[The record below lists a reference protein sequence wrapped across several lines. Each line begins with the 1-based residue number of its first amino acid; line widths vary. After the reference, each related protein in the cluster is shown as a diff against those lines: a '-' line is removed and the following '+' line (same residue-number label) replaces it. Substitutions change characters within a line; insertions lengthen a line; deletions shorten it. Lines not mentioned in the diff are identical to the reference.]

1 LQIPISYLTILIGV
15 SQGIILGFIFM
26 VSPYFR
32 SQANRFLSYTFWTTA
47 ILGANYSIVMS
58 GIQNDWLTLMYDIM
72 WEYLF
77 PATLLLYFAYALD
90 HPLAKSA
97 KQYWLYLPFVLTLLI
112 NVIIDLDVDFHLY
125 HFSLLH
131 NDPFVQ
137 SYYLIEDAGTVI
149 FAVLTFS
156 WSWRMI
162 KKYPP
167 KFATS
172 WFREFW
178 WWSTGVMLLW
188 IGLWLLYEAD
198 QKDYE
203 GYIFSAVS
211 ILFFWVTYRGVLQ
224 FKLAEEKFEIR
235 EILST
240 YLQDRT
246 VDSSPIAETTP
257 PQNIYFHRLEQ
268 LMQKDHLYRD
278 PQLNRDMVAEKLG
291 ISSGYL
297 SQQLSAC
304 GGNNFSEY
312 INQYRVEEVK
322 RLLLNPAFK
331 TYSLLAIGYE
341 AGFNSKST
349 FYATFKKATGF
360 SPSAYQAQAPEL
372 SYPQESGN

>member
-1 LQIPISYLTILIGV
+1 MQLSISNLTILLGV
-15 SQGIILGFIFM
+15 LQGIVLGFIFL

-58 GIQNDWLTLMYDIM
+58 GIQNNWFTLVYDIM

-77 PATLLLYFAYALD
+77 PTTLLLYFAYALD

-97 KQYWLYLPFVLTLLI
+97 KQYWLYLPFTLTLLI

-131 NDPFVQ
+131 NDPLIQ
-137 SYYLIEDAGTVI
+137 SYYLFEDAGTVI
-149 FAVLTFS
+149 FAVFTFS
-156 WSWRMI
+156 WSWQMI

-188 IGLWLLYEAD
+188 IGLWLCYEAA

-203 GYIFSAVS
+203 GYIFAAVS

-235 EILST
+235 KILST
-240 YLQDRT
+240 YLQDQT
-246 VDSSPIAETTP
+246 NDSSATTETTP
-257 PQNIYFHRLEQ
+257 PQNLYFHRLEQ

-278 PQLNRDMVAEKLG
+278 PQLNRDMVAKKLG

-304 GGNNFSEY
+304 CGSNFSEY
-312 INQYRVEEVK
+312 TNQYRVEEVK
-322 RLLLNPAFK
+322 RLLLDPTFS
-331 TYSLLAIGYE
+331 TYSLLAIGYQ

-349 FYATFKKATGF
+349 FYATFKKTTGL
-360 SPSAYQAQAPEL
+360 SPSAYQKQFKDLSSSQA
-372 SYPQESGN
+372 SGN

>member
-1 LQIPISYLTILIGV
+1 
-15 SQGIILGFIFM
+15 M